1 MGRRLIPAQSIPII
15 HMSEKNRKYILELF
29 KIVSTTSILVVDQY
43 GGIKKINCPFRV
55 IALDDIPPDI
65 ITGDFYQVEAV
76 KMALDIKEVFIIKG
90 KGYYIRYFQI
100 I

>member
-1 MGRRLIPAQSIPII
+1 MNE
-15 HMSEKNRKYILELF
+15 HNRKYILELF

-43 GGIKKINCPFRV
+43 GRIRKINCPFRV
-55 IALDDIPPDI
+55 IALDDIPPGI
-65 ITGDFYQVEAV
+65 ITGDLYRVDFV
-76 KMALDIKEVFIIKG
+76 KMALDLKEVFLIQG

>member
-1 MGRRLIPAQSIPII
+1 MMIER
-15 HMSEKNRKYILELF
+15 NRKYILELF
-29 KIVSTTSILVVDQY
+29 KIVSITSILVVNQY
-43 GGIKKINCPFRV
+43 GRIKRLNCPFRV

-65 ITGDFYQVEAV
+65 ITGDFYMVEAV
-76 KMALDIKEVFIIKG
+76 KMVLDLKEIFMING